1 MGMYMTFRKLERP
14 SQAAARIE
22 VLKDLRNG
30 GTGPLATEHHLE
42 EWAAPARR
50 QTRKRETQPL
60 LGSISVAPDGD
71 RNHAGMGA
79 SRDRACWSA
88 GSNLLPKAVL
98 LWAAILLSPMA
109 PALAQEAA
117 AAPPSEA
124 SSLQE
129 TYQNWRVSCTV
140 GNNTRACSITQDQTQ
155 QNGQRLLAVE
165 MRARPDG
172 AAIGTLL
179 LPFGILFDSGVTPQ
193 IDDQPPLAPLRFRTC
208 LPTGCV
214 ALLPVDPPTLVK
226 LRAGSVL
233 KLKVTT
239 AANTELIFPVSL
251 HGLTAALDRTAELG
265 SP

>member
-1 MGMYMTFRKLERP
+1 MGLHVTFRILERP
-14 SQAAARIE
+14 SQPAARIE
-22 VLKDLRNG
+22 ALKGLRNG
-30 GTGPLATEHHLE
+30 GTGPLATGRDLDG
-42 EWAAPARR
+42 WASPARQR
-50 QTRKRETQPL
+50 QARKKETQPL
-60 LGSISVAPDGD
+60 LG
-71 RNHAGMGA
+71 
-79 SRDRACWSA
+79 WSA
-88 GSNLLPKAVL
+88 GSSLLPKAVL
-98 LWAAILLSPMA
+98 LWAAILLSPVA
-109 PALAQEAA
+109 PALAQESAA
-117 AAPPSEA
+117 AAPPSGA

-129 TYQNWRVSCTV
+129 IYQNWRVSCTV
-140 GNNTRACSITQDQTQ
+140 GDNTRACSITQDQTQ

-179 LPFGILFDSGVTPQ
+179 LPFGILLDSGVTPQ

-208 LPTGCV
+208 LPTACV

-251 HGLTAALDRTAELG
+251 HGLTAALDRTAEL
-265 SP
+265 SSR